1 MDKSKSI
8 AVIGAGAIG
17 AITAAFLSTAG
28 YDVQIVCKYEDK
40 AKQARELGLHI
51 TGVRG
56 EHFVKMNAVADI
68 EQLSGKKDYI
78 LIVTKAYD
86 MPDAAKRALA
96 FAHKDTVFVSMQNG
110 ICVDALR
117 AIVGKNTAGCVIGWG
132 SSMLP
137 DGTLNMTS
145 QGEFVIGGSDIDL
158 TELQQIFSS
167 FISTRISANIVNEL
181 YSKMIVNACITSM
194 GVISGLGLGVMLKKR
209 KARNI
214 FIAIMKEAMQ
224 VANAMDLVVPPFAE
238 KLDYYAFI
246 KGNSIFAKLKRHL
259 LIRIIGFKY
268 RRLKSSSLSSLKRG
282 KPTEIDY
289 FNGYIAAKGAEL
301 NVATPLNI
309 LIVSMVKQIEQKK
322 LKSIPENF
330 APLTALL

>member
-1 MDKSKSI
+1 MSKKKSI

-17 AITAAFLSTAG
+17 GITAAFLNTAG
-28 YDVQIVCKYEDK
+28 YDVQIVCKHEDK
-40 AKQARELGLHI
+40 AQQARETGLHI
-51 TGVRG
+51 TGIRG

-78 LIVTKAYD
+78 LIVTKTYD

-110 ICVDALR
+110 ICVDAMR
-117 AIVGKNTAGCVIGWG
+117 SIVGKNTVGCVIGWG
-132 SSMLP
+132 STMQP

-145 QGEFVIGGSDIDL
+145 EGEFVIGGEADL
-158 TELQQIFSS
+158 TELKQIFSDVMP
-167 FISTRISANIVNEL
+167 TRVSANIINEL

-194 GVISGLGLGVMLKKR
+194 GVLSGLGLGVMLKSAR
-209 KARNI
+209 ARNI
-214 FIAIMKEAMQ
+214 FIAVMKEAMQ
-224 VANAMDLVVPPFAE
+224 VADAMKLTVPPFAN
-238 KLDYYAFI
+238 KLDYYSFI
-246 KGNSIFAKLKRHL
+246 KGNHVFAKLKRHA

-289 FNGYIAAKGAEL
+289 FNGFIADKGRAL
-301 NVATPLNI
+301 SVPTPLNSR
-309 LIVSMVKQIEQKK
+309 IVVMIKEIEQGKR
-322 LKSIPENF
+322 SITPKNF
-330 APLTALL
+330 NELISLI